1 MYWTDEQSSVVT
13 SPTTTFSAVS
23 TAKTKVKTSNI
34 SVARTSKSAVLSDI
48 FILE

>member
-13 SPTTTFSAVS
+13 SPTTFSAVS
-23 TAKTKVKTSNI
+23 TAKTKMNTRRI
-34 SVARTSKSAVLSDI
+34 SVARTSTSAVLSDI